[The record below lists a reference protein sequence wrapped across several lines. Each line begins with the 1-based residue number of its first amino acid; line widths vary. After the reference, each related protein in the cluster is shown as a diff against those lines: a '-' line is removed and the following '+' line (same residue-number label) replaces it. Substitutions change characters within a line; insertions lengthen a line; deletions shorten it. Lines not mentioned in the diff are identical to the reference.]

1 MATESEIN
9 NIAVLGNA
17 CHLVSEIILNVAG
30 NEITNH
36 LDGKEINS
44 NVVNGIA
51 LATFNRE
58 LSGAEQ

>member
-1 MATESEIN
+1 MAKESEIN
-9 NIAVLGNA
+9 NVAVLGNA

-36 LDGKEINS
+36 LNGKVIDAP
-44 NVVNGIA
+44 VVNGIA

-58 LSGAEQ
+58 LAGAEQ